1 VSDID
6 SGYTRWTDRQFELGT
21 GNDWPGQPDGIP
33 SFRTHVVAGLL
44 RSEHIVRYHKV
55 RDQLLTRNH
64 TVRTIYVWKLF
75 DLRMRTYCLLVSR
88 HFFWDLVPQVG
99 SASSIEFICELIKSK
114 QITDFLA
121 TGLLITFP
129 YHVKYPNEK
138 LLKQSEILLSLGM
151 SLEDEIRKV
160 AILSFASLVHKTC
173 GNGMCSDDTQNNYI
187 KLFLDKFKGR

>member
-1 VSDID
+1 
-6 SGYTRWTDRQFELGT
+6 
-21 GNDWPGQPDGIP
+21 
-33 SFRTHVVAGLL
+33 
-44 RSEHIVRYHKV
+44 
-55 RDQLLTRNH
+55 
-64 TVRTIYVWKLF
+64 
-75 DLRMRTYCLLVSR
+75 MRTCYLPVSR

-99 SASSIEFICELIKSK
+99 SASSIEFICQLIKSK

-138 LLKQSEILLSLGM
+138 LLKESEILLSLGM

-160 AILSFASLVHKTC
+160 AILSFASLIHKTC

-187 KLFLDKFKGR
+187 KLFLDKFKGQ